1 MKNKNKSHETLA
13 IAVKNNGGTPL
24 STITAKY
31 KWELFELLLI
41 SNRKDMRSSIFEA
54 RKDTKENY
62 YLLKLDTNQQIIKI
76 LSNPNQ

>member
-1 MKNKNKSHETLA
+1 
-13 IAVKNNGGTPL
+13 
-24 STITAKY
+24 
-31 KWELFELLLI
+31 
-41 SNRKDMRSSIFEA
+41 MRSSIFEA